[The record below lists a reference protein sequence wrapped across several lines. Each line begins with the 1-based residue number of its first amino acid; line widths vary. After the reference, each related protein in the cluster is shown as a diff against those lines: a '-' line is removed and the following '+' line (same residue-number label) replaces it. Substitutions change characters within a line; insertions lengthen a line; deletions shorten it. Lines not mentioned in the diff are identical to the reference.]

1 MVKRTLFCLTRKN
14 MTTSERIVNL
24 IAQDISAKD
33 WQVQAVL
40 DLFAEQATV
49 PFIARYRKE
58 RTGGLDDAQLRLLE
72 ERFLFFKALEE
83 RRETIARS
91 IEQQGKMTP
100 EIEAALF
107 GAKTKQA
114 LEDIYLPYRVKRR
127 SLATEAKAANL
138 EPLLDVVLGNPQAEV
153 RTLAVGYVKA
163 DTAFSTVEDVLK
175 GIRAIFGERITDC
188 TELVS
193 GLRQFVWENASL
205 ESVRSNEV
213 EDAEGVFKDYYEYS
227 EPISEI
233 PSHRALALFRGY
245 DRRVLTLSLREDD
258 YIVEH
263 YLNTVFD
270 TLGLAKEHRQA
281 GSWVLNT
288 VQWAWRVKLRPS
300 FSTDLFSQLRE
311 QAEKQAIDVF
321 GTNLKSLLMAPPAG
335 TKVVMGLDPGFRN
348 GVKVAVVNAHG
359 ALVDTV
365 IIYPFGPRVEQAR
378 AQIVAMAKRHQ
389 VELMAIGNGTASR
402 ETDAFVGE
410 ILREYSDLKA
420 HKVIVSEAGASV
432 YSASEVA
439 FEEFPDVDVSYRG
452 AISIARRLQDPL
464 AELVKIDPKA
474 IGVGQ
479 YQHDVNQSHLNAR
492 LNNVVE
498 DCVNA
503 VGVDVNTASVQILQR
518 ISGLGPIRARNI
530 VEQRTKDGL
539 FRNREQLRKVRG
551 MGPKVYELSVGFLR
565 INNGENALDS
575 TSVHPESYSL
585 VSQML
590 KVLGKPLNEVIG
602 NTKLLKTLKLEQFV
616 TPETGLP
623 TLRDIVTELE
633 KPGRDPREEFS
644 YAQFSDDVTSI
655 YDLKPG
661 MKLEGVITNVAQF
674 GAFVDIGVHQD
685 GLVHI
690 SQLADQFVQDPH
702 QIVKVGDIVQV
713 LVLEVDQ
720 PRHRIA
726 LSMKRQP
733 EKSSSDGRRVRS
745 QGKTS
750 SRRDEPQGAMANAF
764 KRIGVC

>member
-1 MVKRTLFCLTRKN
+1 MDAFLSSKK
-14 MTTSERIVNL
+14 MATTPDRIVNL
-24 IAQDISAKD
+24 IAQDISVQE

-83 RRETIARS
+83 RRETIART
-91 IEQQGKMTP
+91 IKQQGKMTP
-100 EIEAALF
+100 EIEVALLE
-107 GAKTKQA
+107 AKTKQA

-127 SLATEAKAANL
+127 SLAVEAKEAQL
-138 EPLLDVVLGNPQAEV
+138 EPLLEAILANPKAEA
-153 RTLAVGYVKA
+153 RTLAADYVKT

-175 GIRAIFGERITDC
+175 GIRAIFGERIADC

-213 EDAEGVFKDYYEYS
+213 EDVEGVFKDYYEYS
-227 EPISEI
+227 EPISVI

-263 YLNTVFD
+263 YLDKVFE
-270 TLGLAKEHRQA
+270 TLALPTEYRQA
-281 GSWVLNT
+281 GSWVLST

-311 QAEKQAIDVF
+311 KAEKQAIDVF

-348 GVKVAVVNAHG
+348 GVKVAVVNARG
-359 ALVDTV
+359 ALVDTM
-365 IIYPFGPRVEQAR
+365 IIYPFGPRVEQAK
-378 AQIVAMAKRHQ
+378 AQIADMIKKHH

-402 ETDAFVGE
+402 ETGAFVGE
-410 ILREYSDLKA
+410 ILREHINLKA

-464 AELVKIDPKA
+464 AELVKIDPKS

-479 YQHDVNQSHLNAR
+479 YQHDVNQSHLIAR

-518 ISGLGPIRARNI
+518 ISGLGPVRARNI
-530 VEQRTKDGL
+530 VEQRTSEGL
-539 FRNREQLRKVRG
+539 FRSREQLRKVRG

-575 TSVHPESYSL
+575 TSVHPESYPL
-585 VSQML
+585 VSQIL
-590 KVLGKPLNEVIG
+590 KALGKSLDEVIG
-602 NTKLLKTLKLEQFV
+602 NTELLKTLKLEQFV
-616 TPETGLP
+616 TPEVGLP
-623 TLRDIVTELE
+623 TLRDIVMELE
-633 KPGRDPREEFS
+633 KPGRDPRERFS
-644 YAQFSDDVTSI
+644 YAKFSDDVMSMD
-655 YDLKPG
+655 DLIPG

-690 SQLADQFVQDPH
+690 SQLSDKFVKDPH
-702 QIVKVGDIVQV
+702 QVVKVGDIVQV
-713 LVLEVDQ
+713 SVLEVDQ
-720 PRHRIA
+720 ARHRIS
-726 LSMKRQP
+726 LSMKRQS
-733 EKSSSDGRRVRS
+733 EKSSSGASRTREKS
-745 QGKTS
+745 KAL
-750 SRRDEPQGAMANAF
+750 SRREELQGAMANAF
-764 KRIGVC
+764 KSVGVH